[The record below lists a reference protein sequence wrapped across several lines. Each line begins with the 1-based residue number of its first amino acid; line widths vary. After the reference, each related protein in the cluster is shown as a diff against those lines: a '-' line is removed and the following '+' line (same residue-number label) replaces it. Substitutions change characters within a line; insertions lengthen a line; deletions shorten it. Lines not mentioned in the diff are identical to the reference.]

1 MIILRSLVSIAILP
15 GVALVLLPWVIVRGM
30 PLTTFAWIGA
40 LPLAV
45 GLAFSI
51 WCVIEFARRGRGTP
65 APWDAPRRFVAS
77 GPYRFVRN
85 PMYLAGASVV
95 LGEAVAFGSLRLLIY
110 LVALIAVWHAFV
122 VFWEEPSLE
131 RTFGDEYRSYRASV
145 PRWLPRLS

>member
-15 GVALVLLPWVIVRGM
+15 GIALVLLPWVILRGT
-30 PLTTFAWIGA
+30 PLTRFAWIGA

-45 GLAFSI
+45 GLALSI

-95 LGEAVAFGSLRLLIY
+95 LGEAVAFGSLPLLIY
-110 LVALIAVWHAFV
+110 LVALITVWHAFV
-122 VFWEEPSLE
+122 VVYEEPTLSRKFGADYAVY
-131 RTFGDEYRSYRASV
+131 RTRVHRWV
-145 PRWLPRLS
+145 PRIP